1 VAFTLVAAALLVAL
15 SGTPVCPTAL
25 VLGVPCPGCGLTRAT
40 LALLHGE
47 LRAAVGFHPLA
58 PLLVPLLA
66 FVFGKGLVDYVRG
79 TPPATPERAWWAR
92 RGAVWLASALLGLLI
107 AVWLARFAG
116 YLGGPVAVESF
127 RELVTRSAPA
137 R

>member
-1 VAFTLVAAALLVAL
+1 LFLLTLGALVVWTE
-15 SGTPVCPTAL
+15 TPLCPTAFFW
-25 VLGVPCPGCGLTRAT
+25 GIPCPGCGLTRAT

-66 FVFGKGLVDYVRG
+66 FVFGKGLVDYARG